1 MTDRTTSE
9 WLLLA
14 VLFEVTLV
22 GTVTL
27 GDLPNLLRGGASL
40 INWAVLIGTVATGIA
55 WLRESH

>member
-27 GDLPNLLRGGASL
+27 GDLPNLLRGIASL
-40 INWAVLIGTVATGIA
+40 VNWAVLIGTVATGIA
-55 WLRESH
+55 WLRESN

>member
-27 GDLPNLLRGGASL
+27 GDLPNLLRGIASL
-40 INWAVLIGTVATGIA
+40 VNWAVLIGTVATGIA